1 MKPISFGEA
10 EAMGFVPRSYSP
22 YPPYLGEAQYT
33 AHFLADMGGGRM
45 ALFFQYEKTGA
56 RCYAFWGDGTQIE
69 GLRSSDSADARVLSY
84 LQRNDICIITIWE
97 QPDSGHFIDKLS
109 LIKQVP
115 VCSWSEQCDK
125 RSPCCVFKN

>member
-1 MKPISFGEA
+1 M
-10 EAMGFVPRSYSP
+10 RLRQWDLSP
-22 YPPYLGEAQYT
+22 EVILLIPLS
-33 AHFLADMGGGRM
+33 GGGSIHGSFSSRYGWRKNGSI
-45 ALFFQYEKTGA
+45 FQYEKTGA

-97 QPDSGHFIDKLS
+97 QPDAGHFIDKLS
-109 LIKQVP
+109 LIRQVP

-125 RSPCCVFKN
+125 HSPCYVFKN